1 MQRLLFL
8 SSTSLLLLAS
18 APGCGD
24 DDCGPGGAP
33 SKGLTVA
40 NADVQFVYEGLMSGT
55 NNDCPDP
62 QAPEGVIS
70 LTISGTRV
78 DGAGIVTLC
87 VPRPDKLADGLP
99 LGMSGVRVIDLN
111 AEVNADCKYTLNA
124 GRPPTGTASASGLC
138 DAGANSA
145 GFALTVDGALWLDL
159 VCGNPPSVMNTIMA
173 QFTGTVAVT
182 VP

>member
-1 MQRLLFL
+1 MLRLLFL
-8 SSTSLLLLAS
+8 SSTSLLVLAS
-18 APGCGD
+18 SPGCS
-24 DDCGPGGAP
+24 DDCGPGSAP

-40 NADVQFVYEGLMSGT
+40 NAEVQYVYEGLMSGT

-62 QAPEGVIS
+62 QAPDGVIS

-78 DGAGIVTLC
+78 DGAGLVTLC

-111 AEVNADCKYTLNA
+111 AEVNADCKYTLSA
-124 GRPPTGTASASGLC
+124 GQLPTGTASASGLC
-138 DAGANSA
+138 DAGASSA
-145 GFALTVDGALWLDL
+145 GFALTVDGTVSLDL
-159 VCGNPPSVMNTIMA
+159 VCGNPPSVMNTITA
-173 QFTGTVAVT
+173 QLTGTVAVT